1 MKKAREVPVIDD
13 LSGHVAFLT
22 GGGRMGDRIR
32 AFDWRATPL
41 GAPERW
47 PISLQTLMGVLLAAE
62 QPMFV
67 AWGPERLLLYNDSYA
82 PLLGGKEPDALGRPF
97 FSVWSEVVTELT
109 PLFEQVWAGEPIHMA
124 DLELMLDRGDG
135 LKEAHFA
142 FSYTP
147 VREADG
153 RVVGLFCPCN
163 ETTEQVAAER
173 RVEAE
178 RVRQQLLLQ
187 QMPGFVAV
195 LHGPGNVF
203 QYVNDAYLA
212 IAGNRDFFGR
222 GIREV
227 FPELEDQP
235 YLDLTEQVYRTG
247 EPFIGT
253 SLPIRLASPAE
264 PRYMDLI
271 NQPIRDDAGQVIGV
285 FVGGY
290 DVTERVR
297 AETALRKLN
306 EELEARVEERTV
318 ALMRTEEA
326 LRQAQKM
333 EAVGQLTGGLA
344 HDFNNLLAG
353 ISGSLEL
360 IRIRAAQG
368 RIADVER
375 YLVAAEGAARRAA
388 ALTQRLLAF
397 SRRQTLDPR
406 PTDVNKLV
414 FGIEELVRRTV
425 GPDIA
430 VEVVGAGGLW
440 TTLIDAP
447 QLDNAIL
454 NLCINARDAMP
465 DGGKLTIETANK
477 WLDDRAATERDLPPG
492 QYVSLCITDTG
503 TGMTSDVI
511 SRAFDPF
518 FTTKPIGE
526 GTGLGLS
533 MIYGFVRQSG
543 GQVRIYSEI
552 GQGTTM
558 CLYLPRHV
566 GDADP
571 DTASSRPGIEEAAV
585 AGETVLIV
593 DDEPTIRLLVADI
606 LSEAGYRVI
615 EGEDGPAGLRAL
627 AASPRVDLLITDVGL
642 PGGMNGRQVAD
653 AARASRPGL
662 EVLFITGYAENAV
675 LNHGHLERGM
685 HVLTKPFAVEALVR
699 RVREIVAG

>member
-1 MKKAREVPVIDD
+1 MSDVVEA
-13 LSGHVAFLT
+13 SGATFLT
-22 GGGRMGDRIR
+22 GGGRMGERIR

-41 GAPERW
+41 GAPDGW
-47 PISLQTLMGVLLAAE
+47 PASLRTLMGVMLAAE

-67 AWGPERLLLYNDSYA
+67 AWGPEQILLYNDAYA
-82 PLLGGKEPDALGRPF
+82 PLLGSKEPGALGQPF
-97 FSVWSEVVTELT
+97 LRVWHEAEADLAPLVDRVWS
-109 PLFEQVWAGEPIHMA
+109 GEPIHM
-124 DLELMLDRGDG
+124 DDITLFLDRGDG

-147 VREADG
+147 VREADE
-153 RVVGLFCPCN
+153 RVIGLFCPCS
-163 ETTEQVAAER
+163 ETTEQILAER
-173 RVEAE
+173 RVERE
-178 RVRQQLLLQ
+178 RVRQLALLQ

-195 LHGPGNVF
+195 LASPGHHF
-203 QYVNDAYLA
+203 EYVNDAYVA
-212 IAGNRDFFGR
+212 IAGDRDFLGR
-222 GIREV
+222 GVREV
-227 FPELEDQP
+227 FPELEGQGFFEL
-235 YLDLTEQVYRTG
+235 LDRVYATG
-247 EPFIGT
+247 EAYAASAT
-253 SLPIRLASPAE
+253 PIRLTGEDE
-264 PRYMDLI
+264 PRYIDMI
-271 NQPIRDDAGQVIGV
+271 YQPIRDDAGQVTGI

-290 DVTERVR
+290 DTTARVR
-297 AETALRKLN
+297 AEGALRHLN
-306 EELEARVEERTV
+306 EGLEARVAERTA

-414 FGIEELVRRTV
+414 SGIEELVRRTV

-440 TTLIDAP
+440 TTLIDGS

-477 WLDDRAATERDLPPG
+477 WLDDRAATDRDLPPG

-503 TGMTSDVI
+503 TGMAADVVE
-511 SRAFDPF
+511 RAFDPF

-543 GQVRIYSEI
+543 GQVRIYTEM

-558 CLYLPRHV
+558 CLYLPRHI
-566 GDADP
+566 GEAEADAV
-571 DTASSRPGIEEAAV
+571 SPGLAIEETAA

-593 DDEPTIRLLVADI
+593 DDEPTIRLLVTDI
-606 LSEAGYRVI
+606 LSETGYRVV
-615 EGEDGPAGLRAL
+615 EAEDGPTGLRAL

-653 AARASRPGL
+653 AARATRPGL
-662 EVLFITGYAENAV
+662 KVLFITGYAENAV

-699 RVREIVAG
+699 RVREIVEAG